1 MKQIVGKMLISA
13 IQNLLVFSFL
23 KNSAQ
28 KQFRGNLEMKTGDE
42 IHIPAGP
49 QTALGV
55 VLQALASHSGSF

>member
-1 MKQIVGKMLISA
+1 MKQIVGKMLISP

-42 IHIPAGP
+42 IRIPAGP